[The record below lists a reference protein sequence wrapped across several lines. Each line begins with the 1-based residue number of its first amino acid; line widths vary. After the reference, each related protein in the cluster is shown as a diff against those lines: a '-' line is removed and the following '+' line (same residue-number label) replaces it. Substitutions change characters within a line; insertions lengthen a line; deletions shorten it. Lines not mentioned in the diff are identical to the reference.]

1 MRLKD
6 LLNLSLRGVTRNK
19 SRSILTML
27 GIIIGIGAV
36 ILMLSIGK
44 GAEGLIISQVAEFG
58 SDLIYVEPGVGEAQ
72 KHGPSQIF
80 AEQNLTLDDVEA
92 VRQADD
98 VFSEVGAF
106 LYSELVVEY
115 GTEEERLQIVGTTPE
130 NISIFPADLTEGR
143 FIDETD
149 VESAALVAVLGSK
162 AKEDLFGDQNPIGL
176 KIKIKNSRLRVIGY
190 VEEQGT
196 RFFQNLDEQI
206 YVPVTTLQ
214 NKILGVDHI
223 NFLAARAVIPV
234 DLAKEEIRFIL
245 RDEHNL
251 DNPEGDLGK
260 DDFFVSTQEDAVRI
274 VGTVTSVLT
283 LLLSSIAAISL
294 LVGGI
299 GIMNIMLVSVSE
311 RTREIG
317 LRKAVGATKSNI
329 LRQFLAEAI
338 MLTLFGGIAGI
349 LFGLVSSYI
358 AAMIIKYFE
367 DSWKFIFPVDAMIYA
382 FVVAAAV
389 GLIFGIYPAKRA
401 AKLDPIEALRYE

>member
-1 MRLKD
+1 M
-6 LLNLSLRGVTRNK
+6 SLQGVTRNK
-19 SRSILTML
+19 SRSVLTML

-58 SDLIYVEPGVGEAQ
+58 SDLVYVEPGVGEAEE
-72 KHGPSQIF
+72 HGPTQIF
-80 AEQNLTLDDVEA
+80 AEQNLTMDDVEA
-92 VRQADD
+92 VRKADD
-98 VFSEVGAF
+98 MFSEVGAF
-106 LYSELVVEY
+106 LYSEIVVEY
-115 GTEEERLQIVGTTPE
+115 GTEEERTQLVGTTPE
-130 NISIFPADLTEGR
+130 NISIFPADIAEGR
-143 FIDETD
+143 FIDESD
-149 VESAALVAVLGSK
+149 VDSSAAVAVLGSK
-162 AKEDLFGDQNPIGL
+162 IKEDLFGDQNPIGL
-176 KIKIKNSRLRVIGY
+176 KIKVKNTRLRVVGY

-206 YVPVTTLQ
+206 YIPVTTLQ
-214 NKILGVDHI
+214 KKILGVDYI
-223 NFLAARAVIPV
+223 NFMAARAIIPV
-234 DLAKEEIRFIL
+234 ELAKDEIRFIL

-260 DDFFVSTQEDAVRI
+260 DDFFVSTQEDAVQI

-317 LRKAVGATKSNI
+317 LRKAVGATRSNI
-329 LRQFLAEAI
+329 LRQFLAEAV
-338 MLTLFGGIAGI
+338 MLTLFGGLLGI
-349 LFGLVSSYI
+349 LFGLVSSFL
-358 AAMIIKYFE
+358 AAFIIKYFE
-367 DSWKFIFPVDAMIYA
+367 SSWTFVFPIDAMIYA
-382 FVVAAAV
+382 FLVAAAV
-389 GLIFGIYPAKRA
+389 GLIFGIYPARRA